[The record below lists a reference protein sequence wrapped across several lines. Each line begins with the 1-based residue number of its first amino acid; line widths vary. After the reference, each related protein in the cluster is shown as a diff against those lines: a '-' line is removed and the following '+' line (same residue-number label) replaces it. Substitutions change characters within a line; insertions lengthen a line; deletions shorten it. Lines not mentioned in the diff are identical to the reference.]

1 MIVYFYF
8 KYVTPKLC
16 AASIPTTA
24 PCINSPLTELHT
36 YMTGAYVTQNAGIQ
50 MQFTIQNKLFAG
62 FAAVLALTVALA
74 GFGYWAANSASSEF
88 SSYRSTVQKSNTLAD
103 IREDILTARLAV
115 KVFRATQPEGSA
127 EKVDGL
133 IANIDQSIQKLKDL
147 GFSDTQLEPMRS
159 LVAEGLLYAA
169 SFRKV
174 TEIQAQQNQM
184 MREELNPLGTA
195 IRREMAQFRDDSFDR
210 SLTRAAHLISIAQQH
225 LLLAR
230 TYAQRFLV
238 IQDPAITERVAK
250 EITIAKEKLEALRT
264 GPSTP
269 ATKLWAEDVQGRLST
284 YQTVFQNASQLLLDR
299 NNIYTQSLEI
309 LGQSM
314 LTAANT
320 VSEKQIALRD
330 AIGPELS
337 AKFDRKSTTMAFVSL
352 VILLAGAAL
361 ALYLGR
367 SLSQPIVSMTSAMRS
382 LARQEMHTEIPAQGR
397 KDEIGKMASAV
408 QVFKDSMIEADRL
421 RELQTKDQAA
431 RERRQAAIEAAIAE
445 FETSAATAMESVGQA
460 VGQLQ
465 SLAHGLTN
473 TAERANSQST
483 QVSHSSD
490 EASSNVQTVAVS
502 AEELSASIQEIS
514 RQVTQST
521 DMSQQA
527 VESADNTT
535 RRVQSL
541 ADAADRIGD
550 VVSLISDIAE
560 QTNLLALNATIEAAR
575 AGDAGKGF
583 AVVASEVKTLA
594 EQTAKA
600 TEEISQQIG
609 TMQSATNDAVDAIA
623 AITGLISSM
632 NETSTMIAAAV
643 EEQHAATGEIAAN
656 VQQAAVGTQHVNEA
670 INGVSQAAEETG
682 EASSEVRGA
691 SEAVSEQA
699 TALRGHIGQFLAAI
713 RAA

>member
-1 MIVYFYF
+1 
-8 KYVTPKLC
+8 
-16 AASIPTTA
+16 
-24 PCINSPLTELHT
+24 
-36 YMTGAYVTQNAGIQ
+36 

-62 FAAVLALTVALA
+62 FAAILALTVALA
-74 GFGYWAANSASSEF
+74 GFGYWAATSANSEF
-88 SSYRSTVQKSNTLAD
+88 SNYRNTVQKSNVLAD
-103 IREDILTARLAV
+103 IRQDILEARLAV
-115 KVFRATQPEGSA
+115 KVFRATQPAGSA

-133 IANIDQSIQKLKDL
+133 ITKIDQSIQSLRDL
-147 GFSDTQLEPMRS
+147 GFTDAQLEPMRS
-159 LVAEGLLYAA
+159 LVVEGQLYAS
-169 SFRKV
+169 SFRKA
-174 TEIQAQQNQM
+174 TEVQAQQNEM
-184 MREELNPLGTA
+184 MREELNTLGTA
-195 IRREMAQFRDDSFDR
+195 IRKEMAQFRDASFDR
-210 SLTRAAHLISIAQQH
+210 SLTRAAHSISVAQQH

-238 IQDPAITERVAK
+238 TQDPATIERVVK
-250 EITIAKEKLEALRT
+250 EVDIAKQQLEVLRT
-264 GPSTP
+264 GPATP
-269 ATKLWAEDVQGRLST
+269 ETKLWAEDVQSRLAS
-284 YQTVFQNASQLLLDR
+284 YQTVFQNASQLLLER

-314 LTAANT
+314 LNSANE
-320 VSEKQIALRD
+320 VAEKQIALRD

-337 AKFDRKSTTMAFVSL
+337 AKFDRKSTTMALVSL
-352 VILLAGAAL
+352 VILLSGVAL
-361 ALYLGR
+361 AVYLGR
-367 SLSQPIVSMTSAMRS
+367 SLSQPIVSMTAAMRK
-382 LARQEMHTEIPAQGR
+382 LARQEMETEIPALDR
-397 KDEIGKMASAV
+397 KDEIGKMAGAV
-408 QVFKDSMIEADRL
+408 QIFKDNMIEAARL
-421 RELQTKDQAA
+421 RGLQSEEQAV

-445 FETSAATAMESVGQA
+445 FETSAATAMDSVGHA
-460 VGQLQ
+460 VNQLQ
-465 SLAHGLTN
+465 SLAHGLTE
-473 TAERANSQST
+473 TAERANGQST
-483 QVSHSSD
+483 QVSNSSD
-490 EASSNVQTVAVS
+490 EASANVQTVAVS

-600 TEEISQQIG
+600 TEEISQQIS
-609 TMQSATNDAVDAIA
+609 TMQGATNDAVDAIA

-670 INGVSQAAEETG
+670 ISGVSQAAEETG
-682 EASSEVRGA
+682 EASAEVRGA
-691 SEAVSEQA
+691 SETVNEQA
-699 TALRGHIGQFLAAI
+699 SALRGHISHFLSAI